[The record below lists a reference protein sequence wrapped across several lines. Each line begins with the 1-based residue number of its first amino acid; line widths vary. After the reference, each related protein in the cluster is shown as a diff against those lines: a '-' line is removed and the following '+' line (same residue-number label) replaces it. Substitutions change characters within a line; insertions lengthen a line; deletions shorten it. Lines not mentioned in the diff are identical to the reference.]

1 MQTLYN
7 NNMSEQNWVDMAPG
21 VRRRIIGDGDKMM
34 QVEIHIA
41 KGAGVPRHRHV
52 HEQITHIIAG
62 VLAFTLGD
70 VTTTMQAGATLVIP
84 SNEWHSV
91 SAVEDVVAVDT
102 FSPPREDFR
111 SNAPL
116 DPMIYGQR

>member
-1 MQTLYN
+1 
-7 NNMSEQNWVDMAPG
+7 MSEQQWVDMAPG
-21 VRRRIIGDGDKMM
+21 VRRRIVGDGEKMM

-41 KGAGVPRHRHV
+41 KGANVPRHRHI
-52 HEQITHIIAG
+52 HEQLTHMVSG
-62 VLAFTLGD
+62 VLSFVLGEQTLTLNAGD
-70 VTTTMQAGATLVIP
+70 TLVIP

-91 SAVEDVVAVDT
+91 TAVEDVIALDT

-116 DPMIYGQR
+116 DPAIYGQR